1 MIFAP
6 CGALGDKMP
15 APKITNKNGL
25 VKDITSRFNVTS
37 REARDIVTSVGTYLK
52 TLKDIKPDPVGLTPT
67 SSSMRAI
74 GAASSDVRK
83 QIKETVTAAK
93 SGKKGTTAA
102 QSKVKRQVTSGK
114 KRK

>member
-1 MIFAP
+1 MA
-6 CGALGDKMP
+6 K
-15 APKITNKNGL
+15 PKNKSGL

-37 REARDIVTSVGTYLK
+37 REARDIVTSVGTYFK

-83 QIKETVTAAK
+83 QIKETVSAAK

-102 QSKVKRQVTSGK
+102 QSKMTRNVTPGT

>member
-1 MIFAP
+1 MA
-6 CGALGDKMP
+6 K
-15 APKITNKNGL
+15 PKNKNGL

-37 REARDIVTSVGTYLK
+37 REARDIVTSVGTYFK
-52 TLKDIKPDPVGLTPT
+52 TLKDIKPDRVGLTPT

-74 GAASSDVRK
+74 GQASADVRK
-83 QIKETVTAAK
+83 QIKETVSAAK

-102 QSKVKRQVTSGK
+102 QSKMTRNVTPGT